1 LCDPGPDLPKIVL
14 RPFEVTTDKRTHFL
28 SESIR
33 QQGDSQSRKSQQHDQ
48 CLELERVGFSSSRHH
63 LSKHTDDEKIR
74 PSQHK
79 RQ

>member
-1 LCDPGPDLPKIVL
+1 
-14 RPFEVTTDKRTHFL
+14 L

-33 QQGDSQSRKSQQHDQ
+33 QQGDSQSRKTQQHHQ
-48 CLELERVGFSSSRHH
+48 CLELERIGFSSSRHH
-63 LSKHTDDEKIR
+63 LSKQTDDEKIR